1 VSHTATTREGKTSPT
16 PPRANQSDAHSVSDH
31 VGCFADDDDFPT
43 RLRSR
48 SFQVASFCYY
58 RSQETIAMT
67 QPSAFLE

>member
-43 RLRSR
+43 WMRSR
-48 SFQVASFCYY
+48 GFHLATASHC
-58 RSQETIAMT
+58 SQKTIAMT
-67 QPSAFLE
+67 QHSAFLE